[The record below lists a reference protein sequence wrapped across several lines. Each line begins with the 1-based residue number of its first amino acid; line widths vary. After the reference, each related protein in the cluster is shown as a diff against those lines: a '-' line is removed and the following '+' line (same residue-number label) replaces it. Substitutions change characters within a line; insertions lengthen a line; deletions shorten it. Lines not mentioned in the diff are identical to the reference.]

1 MRHAEKRR
9 SCVHSDFAER
19 VAEAALAAYRAL
31 PPSAAEE
38 RGAQPVV
45 AAFVLEPP
53 DGGELTVVSLGAGTR
68 FSCTGKADEPRDGHA
83 EVVARRGLKRFL
95 GRVLRGDAG
104 VQQWPD
110 LIDGRGEFV
119 GGLHLYVSS
128 CPCGNAVSEPPR
140 YNAAGVRI
148 DAVADANGRDA
159 GQAYAQHAPLS
170 FASVPADVSAAPKFD
185 KIGAPLSCSD
195 KIATWS
201 CVGVQGARLLGPGLL
216 EGPVY
221 LRSVVVGRKFNA
233 RRLRRA
239 ACCRVRNFETPP
251 FKCHHPA
258 VLGEH

>member
-1 MRHAEKRR
+1 
-9 SCVHSDFAER
+9 
-19 VAEAALAAYRAL
+19 
-31 PPSAAEE
+31 
-38 RGAQPVV
+38 
-45 AAFVLEPP
+45 
-53 DGGELTVVSLGAGTR
+53 
-68 FSCTGKADEPRDGHA
+68 
-83 EVVARRGLKRFL
+83 
-95 GRVLRGDAG
+95 
-104 VQQWPD
+104 
-110 LIDGRGEFV
+110 
-119 GGLHLYVSS
+119 
-128 CPCGNAVSEPPR
+128 
-140 YNAAGVRI
+140 
-148 DAVADANGRDA
+148 VADANGRDA

-258 VLGEH
+258 VLGCAARLSEAVVAAPSSLPSKDLGVEIDASCLLWCAGDAAERFEFFAPREANALWRCRAEHRANFPHRDAAYVDAKRKLTSGHAPAKKFRFDRLIFMPDAPPPDPRPRPPRAEQGRRPPTRGSPASSRAGEGGSSAWYSLCGLVCD